1 MNAKAERAVLV
12 VEDDVDLGDVVSMVL
27 DAAGYSPVVAKD
39 GREALTQLRTC
50 RPRVILL
57 DLMMPGMNGW
67 ELRAAQPRDPL
78 LAKIPVVVMTGDGN
92 AQRKAAELD
101 AVDFLQKPIDVPK
114 LLEVLSRHCD
124 AKSA

>member
-67 ELRAAQPRDPL
+67 ELRAAQLRDPL